1 MQAVRNIFWWLCFVA
16 LGICVQSLVPCL
28 DALVVGLVILLQERD
43 YKNLCWLLP
52 LFVLLQEGIGTSPFG
67 ATIVWYALVCLL
79 YRLLRW
85 LLGRGNF
92 FLVLRRSSCLGGACV
107 GLGWLVSPLYA
118 VHFDPQEFLDRSLI
132 QALYLPVAWLLL
144 TATRP
149 LAKARGRVCSILFKL
164 GRKRAHD
171 PPDPRRFSWLCTM
184 PRPPFPKRPH
194 SSLRPAD
201 IGRRR
206 CSG

>member
-67 ATIVWYALVCLL
+67 ATIVWYALVCLI

-85 LLGRGNF
+85 LLGLGNF
-92 FLVLRRSSCLGGACV
+92 FLVL
-107 GLGWLVSPLYA
+107 
-118 VHFDPQEFLDRSLI
+118 
-132 QALYLPVAWLLL
+132 LLEPSGIN
-144 TATRP
+144 RP
-149 LAKARGRVCSILFKL
+149 LRPSAPA
-164 GRKRAHD
+164 
-171 PPDPRRFSWLCTM
+171 PDFVGP
-184 PRPPFPKRPH
+184 PRPPKRE
-194 SSLRPAD
+194 R
-201 IGRRR
+201 
-206 CSG
+206 

>member
-67 ATIVWYALVCLL
+67 ATIV
-79 YRLLRW
+79 
-85 LLGRGNF
+85 
-92 FLVLRRSSCLGGACV
+92 FLVLLLSICLGGACF
-107 GLGWLVSPLYA
+107 GLGWLFSPLHA

-149 LAKARGRVCSILFKL
+149 LACS
-164 GRKRAHD
+164 HD
-171 PPDPRRFSWLCTM
+171 EE
-184 PRPPFPKRPH
+184 
-194 SSLRPAD
+194 
-201 IGRRR
+201 
-206 CSG
+206 

>member
-67 ATIVWYALVCLL
+67 ATIVWYALVCLI

-85 LLGRGNF
+85 LLGLLRPG
-92 FLVLRRSSCLGGACV
+92 LAVLPAPCRAFRSAGIFGQEPDP
-107 GLGWLVSPLYA
+107 GPL
-118 VHFDPQEFLDRSLI
+118 P
-132 QALYLPVAWLLL
+132 
-144 TATRP
+144 
-149 LAKARGRVCSILFKL
+149 ARGLVASDGHAAPGMF
-164 GRKRAHD
+164 A
-171 PPDPRRFSWLCTM
+171 
-184 PRPPFPKRPH
+184 
-194 SSLRPAD
+194 
-201 IGRRR
+201 
-206 CSG
+206 

>member
-67 ATIVWYALVCLL
+67 ATIVWYALVCLI

-85 LLGRGNF
+85 LLGLGNF
-92 FLVLRRSSCLGGACV
+92 F
-107 GLGWLVSPLYA
+107 SPLYA

-149 LAKARGRVCSILFKL
+149 LACS
-164 GRKRAHD
+164 HD
-171 PPDPRRFSWLCTM
+171 EE
-184 PRPPFPKRPH
+184 
-194 SSLRPAD
+194 
-201 IGRRR
+201 
-206 CSG
+206 

>member
-16 LGICVQSLVPCL
+16 LGICMQSLVPCL

-67 ATIVWYALVCLL
+67 ATIVWYALVCLI

-85 LLGRGNF
+85 LLGLGNF
-92 FLVLRRSSCLGGACV
+92 FLVLLLSICLGGACF
-107 GLGWLVSPLYA
+107 GLGWLFSPLHA

-149 LAKARGRVCSILFKL
+149 LACS
-164 GRKRAHD
+164 HD
-171 PPDPRRFSWLCTM
+171 EE
-184 PRPPFPKRPH
+184 
-194 SSLRPAD
+194 
-201 IGRRR
+201 
-206 CSG
+206 

>member
-67 ATIVWYALVCLL
+67 ATIVWYALVCLI

-85 LLGRGNF
+85 LLGLGNF
-92 FLVLRRSSCLGGACV
+92 FLVLLLSICLGGACF
-107 GLGWLVSPLYA
+107 GLGWLFSPL
-118 VHFDPQEFLDRSLI
+118 
-132 QALYLPVAWLLL
+132 
-144 TATRP
+144 
-149 LAKARGRVCSILFKL
+149 
-164 GRKRAHD
+164 
-171 PPDPRRFSWLCTM
+171 
-184 PRPPFPKRPH
+184 
-194 SSLRPAD
+194 
-201 IGRRR
+201 
-206 CSG
+206 

>member
-67 ATIVWYALVCLL
+67 ATIVWYALVCLI

-85 LLGRGNF
+85 LLGLGNF
-92 FLVLRRSSCLGGACV
+92 FLVLLLSICLLRPGLAVLPALCRAFRSAGIFGQEPDP
-107 GLGWLVSPLYA
+107 GPL
-118 VHFDPQEFLDRSLI
+118 P
-132 QALYLPVAWLLL
+132 
-144 TATRP
+144 
-149 LAKARGRVCSILFKL
+149 ARGLVASDGHAAPGMF
-164 GRKRAHD
+164 A
-171 PPDPRRFSWLCTM
+171 
-184 PRPPFPKRPH
+184 
-194 SSLRPAD
+194 
-201 IGRRR
+201 
-206 CSG
+206 

>member
-43 YKNLCWLLP
+43 YKNLC
-52 LFVLLQEGIGTSPFG
+52 
-67 ATIVWYALVCLL
+67 CLI

-85 LLGRGNF
+85 LLGLGNF
-92 FLVLRRSSCLGGACV
+92 FLVLLLSICLGGACF
-107 GLGWLVSPLYA
+107 GLGWLFSPLYA

-144 TATRP
+144 TAMRP
-149 LAKARGRVCSILFKL
+149 LACS
-164 GRKRAHD
+164 HD
-171 PPDPRRFSWLCTM
+171 EE
-184 PRPPFPKRPH
+184 
-194 SSLRPAD
+194 
-201 IGRRR
+201 
-206 CSG
+206 